1 MTGIE
6 LRAVTKRFGHQV
18 ALRDVDLAV
27 RSGRVHALVGEN
39 GAGKSTA
46 LKILSGA
53 EQPDSGS
60 VHIDARPVRLRHRR
74 DGIDHGVGTV
84 MQQLSLIGDLT
95 LAENHI
101 VAGDRF
107 RADRVRAA
115 RQLAAVAERAGF
127 RIPVDTPVAEL
138 ELAQRQQ
145 GELAM
150 ALAGG
155 ARILLLDEPTSAL
168 GPHET
173 EALFGTIRTLADA
186 GTAVLLIT
194 HRIDE
199 VRAVADDVTVLTRGT
214 VSLSGAMT
222 DVSDDRLVAAMIG
235 EQDEGS
241 ERVRTAV
248 RRAAPVLSLTDVGTE
263 GPKGLAG
270 VDITVHAGEVV
281 GVVGV
286 GGNGQRTLAEVAVG
300 LVTASTGHVRVGDR
314 SRADDAT
321 LRDTVSYVP
330 EERDE
335 ALLPDAD
342 AAHSAVLRTLGR
354 GGFRTRLRTLDW
366 SAIRTFTNTLMRRH
380 DVRPASPAVRVGALS
395 GGNRQKL
402 VVGRELD
409 ADPVVAVLHGP
420 TQGLDPRA
428 AVAIRAEI
436 RAAAERGT
444 GILLISADIDEVRDL
459 ADRIL
464 VISRGRIVDEFDI
477 EQYSLT
483 RVGRAMAGVTKGAA

>member
-6 LRAVTKRFGHQV
+6 LRAVTRRFGHQV
-18 ALRDVDLAV
+18 ALCDVDLAV
-27 RSGRVHALVGEN
+27 RAGRVHALVGEN

-53 EQPDSGS
+53 EHPDAGS
-60 VHIDARPVRLRHRR
+60 VLIDAGPVRLRHRR
-74 DGIDHGVGTV
+74 DGIDHGIGTV

-101 VAGDRF
+101 LAGDRF
-107 RADRVRAA
+107 RADRGRAA
-115 RQLAAVAERAGF
+115 RELTGVAERAGL

-150 ALAGG
+150 ALARG

-173 EALFGTIRTLADA
+173 EALFDTIRTLADS

-199 VRAVADDVTVLTRGT
+199 VRAVADDVTVLTRGRVT
-214 VSLSGAMT
+214 LSGAMT
-222 DVSDDRLVAAMIG
+222 DISDERLVAAMIG
-235 EQDEGS
+235 EQDDRTEP
-241 ERVRTAV
+241 VRTV
-248 RRAAPVLSLTDVGTE
+248 APRTALVLSLTEVGTA
-263 GPKGLAG
+263 GSKGLAG
-270 VDITVHAGEVV
+270 VDITVHAGEIV

-286 GGNGQRTLAEVAVG
+286 GGNGQRILAEVAAG
-300 LVTASTGHVRVGDR
+300 LVTPTTGSVRVADRPLTGDAAR
-314 SRADDAT
+314 RE
-321 LRDTVSYVP
+321 TVSYVP

-342 AAHSAVLRTLGR
+342 AAHSAILRTLGR
-354 GGFRTRLRTLDW
+354 GGFRTRVRTLDW
-366 SAIRTFTNTLMRRH
+366 PAIRTFTDTLMRRH
-380 DVRPASPAVRVGALS
+380 DVRPASSTVRVGALS

-409 ADPVVAVLHGP
+409 ANPVVAVLHGP

-436 RAAAERGT
+436 RAAADRGT
-444 GILLISADIDEVRDL
+444 GILLISADIDEVREL
-459 ADRIL
+459 ADHIL

-477 EQYSLT
+477 GQYSPT
-483 RVGRAMAGVTKGAA
+483 RVGRAMAGVTEGAA